1 MDELAT
7 CPKCGAIAR
16 GDRCSRCGA
25 EITAASTADML
36 SVSVP
41 GLALDGEPAPD
52 TPPRPALNTPVA
64 PQSRQQAAAYLV
76 LQPSETAVLHAAS
89 RIMAGSIATGAVT
102 EDNELEQSD
111 RAVRLATRM
120 ALVIEKYV
128 QSDNE
133 DW

>member
-7 CPKCGAIAR
+7 CPKCGAITR
-16 GDRCSRCGA
+16 TDPCTRCGA
-25 EITAASTADML
+25 DLSDVSEML

-41 GLALDGEPAPD
+41 GLALDGEPAVD
-52 TPPRPALNTPVA
+52 TPPRAADPKPM
-64 PQSRQQAAAYLV
+64 QRSQAAAYLV

-89 RIMAGSIATGAVT
+89 RVMAGLIANGEVSA
-102 EDNELEQSD
+102 DNENDQAD
-111 RAVRLATRM
+111 RAVRIATRM
-120 ALVIEKYV
+120 ALVIEKYI

>member
-41 GLALDGEPAPD
+41 GLALDGEPTPD

-89 RIMAGSIATGAVT
+89 RIMAGFIATGAVT

>member
-1 MDELAT
+1 
-7 CPKCGAIAR
+7 
-16 GDRCSRCGA
+16 
-25 EITAASTADML
+25 ML

-41 GLALDGEPAPD
+41 GLALDGEPPLD
-52 TPPRPALNTPVA
+52 TPPKAAAARPIE
-64 PQSRQQAAAYLV
+64 RQQAAAYLV

-89 RIMAGSIATGAVT
+89 RLMQGFIAAGQVT
-102 EDNELEQSD
+102 PENEADQSD

-120 ALVIEKYV
+120 ALVIEKYI

>member
-89 RIMAGSIATGAVT
+89 RIMAGFIATGAVT